1 MTGTKLGLA
10 FGEVFVRALAL
21 ALVWGVVVLGGTGL
35 AVGAEA
41 RFMQYPDIHGDRI
54 VFTYENDLW
63 TVSAQGGT
71 AQRITT
77 FPGKESMAR
86 FSPDGQWIAFT
97 ASYEGSSDA
106 YLIPAAGGEP
116 KRLTYAPGG
125 GQVLGWTPD
134 GGRIVMRSFMET
146 FIYRDPNLY
155 FVSRDGS
162 APERLPIDRGV
173 LCSFSADGNRML
185 YCRKGR
191 EEYQWKRYK
200 GGQHCDIWMYD
211 FTTRAFTPISD
222 FVGKNAYPM
231 WIGERMY
238 FVSDRDGVANLYVQ
252 DLTSK
257 EITRVTTHDVYDVM
271 TPDTDGTRIVYI
283 HDGYLHVLNSADGQ
297 VTKVSVDAPSD
308 RWQIRDRVINPRDYL
323 QGMDVANDGQG
334 VMIEARGDLFA
345 VPADR
350 NAQTRNLS
358 DSPGTR
364 ERLARVSPDG
374 KQVAFFS
381 DRSGTYQIYVQS
393 VEGGEWT
400 QLTTT
405 LNHTP
410 YRLAWSPDGQK
421 ILFGTKEFALLVL
434 DMATKELTT
443 IAESRQMKNDEFYWE
458 IDDYS
463 WSPDSR
469 WICYTTVAYN
479 RNSRVFLYGLE
490 DKKSVA
496 VTDDFYDNLNPCF
509 DASGEY
515 LYFLSSRNFDV
526 QMDFYEDNHVIAN
539 PYQVM
544 VVQLQAGRKPPFV
557 GNEPKNPP
565 AAAPETD
572 KRIELEGLT
581 ARTFPLPVPAGN
593 YFYLRAGK
601 GKVTW
606 CSVPKFTEDEYE
618 EVFKPRGATKWTLHI
633 FDMASKEM
641 RTVEDK
647 VADYALSVNG
657 ERLISR
663 AGNGIHVTTLQ
674 GAYDGRRVGDAISLD
689 RMTYRVDTQAEWNQI
704 FSDTWRWWND
714 HFYDAEMHGHDWKTI
729 GDRYRAYI
737 PYLSSREELNWLMSQ
752 MVGEISVGHAYIT
765 GGDMGTA
772 STPSTPLLTGLL
784 GADLVNDAAAGR
796 YRFEKIYGPTEY
808 NLDLK
813 APLSRPDIQLKA
825 GDFLIAIDGRP
836 VKSGDDFWK
845 LLQVVGGQKVKVTVN
860 STPTEDGAR
869 TYEIE
874 PLRSDRDLRYCDW
887 LTGNIRKVL
896 AATDGRIGYM
906 HINAMGAGGV
916 GEFDKFWRAFRYKE
930 GIIIDVRRNSGG
942 WTEYFLIDKLERQQ
956 VGFNVL
962 RGMEPFRYPGP
973 AGNRR
978 YVAVTNEY
986 NGSDGECFIEHF
998 KARQLGTVIGTPSW
1012 GGLVGILNPQQ
1023 TIDNGTIQ
1031 QPNNAF
1037 FGREGTW
1044 WVENHGAQPDI
1055 VIDND
1060 PASVVAGK
1068 DPQLEKAI
1076 EVILQQLK
1084 EQPTPAFPER
1094 PAYPKR

>member
-1 MTGTKLGLA
+1 MIRGDGFGRRVQVVVARALGWGIAVLGAVGLA
-10 FGEVFVRALAL
+10 AAG
-21 ALVWGVVVLGGTGL
+21 
-35 AVGAEA
+35 EA

-54 VFTYENDLW
+54 VFSYENDLW

-71 AQRITT
+71 AQRITS
-77 FPGKESMAR
+77 FPGKETMAR

-106 YLIPAAGGEP
+106 YLMPADGGEP

-125 GQVLGWTPD
+125 AQVLGWTPD
-134 GGRIVMRSFMET
+134 GARIVIRSFMET
-146 FIYRDPNLY
+146 YIYRDPNLY

-173 LCSFSADGNRML
+173 LCSFSADGKRML

-200 GGQHCDIWMYD
+200 GGQYCDIWMYD
-211 FTTRAFTPISD
+211 FSTRAFTPISD

-231 WIGERMY
+231 WVGDKMY

-252 DLTSK
+252 DLTSRAV
-257 EITRVTTHDVYDVM
+257 TRVTNHDVLDVM
-271 TPDTDGTRIVYI
+271 MPDTDGAKIVYI
-283 HDGYLHVLNSADGQ
+283 QDGYLHILNCADGQ
-297 VTKVSVDAPSD
+297 VAKISVATPSD
-308 RWQIRDRVINPRDYL
+308 RWQIRNRVINPREYV
-323 QGMDVANDGQG
+323 QGMDASNDGQK
-334 VMIEARGDLFA
+334 VLIEARGDLFS

-350 NAQTRNLS
+350 GGQTNNIS

-364 ERLARVSPDG
+364 ERMACVSPDG

-381 DRSGTYQIYVQS
+381 DRSGTYQLYLQS
-393 VEGGEWT
+393 TDGGEWT
-400 QLTTT
+400 PLTMT
-405 LNHTP
+405 LSHTP
-410 YRLAWSPDGQK
+410 YRLAWSPDGKK
-421 ILFGTKEFALLVL
+421 ILFGTKEFALMVL
-434 DMATKELTT
+434 DVATRELTT

-469 WICYTTVAYN
+469 WVCYTTVAFN
-479 RNSRVFLYGLE
+479 RNSRVFLYNLE

-509 DASGEY
+509 DANGDY
-515 LYFLSSRNFDV
+515 LYFLSSRSFDV
-526 QMDFYEDNHVIAN
+526 QMDFYEDNHIIAN

-544 VVQLQAGRKPPFV
+544 VVQLQAGRRPPFLASDP
-557 GNEPKNPP
+557 NAQPE
-565 AAAPETD
+565 AAAAGD
-572 KRIELEGLT
+572 KRVDVEGI
-581 ARTFPLPVPAGN
+581 ASRVFPLPVPAGN
-593 YFYLRAGK
+593 YFFLRAGK
-601 GKVTW
+601 GKVAW
-606 CSVPKFTEDEYE
+606 CSVPKFSEDEFE
-618 EVFKPRGATKWTLHI
+618 EVFKPRGATKWTLHL
-633 FDMASKEM
+633 FDMAAKEVRAM
-641 RTVEDK
+641 EEK
-647 VADYALSVNG
+647 IADYSLSVNG
-657 ERLISR
+657 ERLICR
-663 AGNGIHVTTLQ
+663 AGGGVHLTTLQ
-674 GAYDGRRVGDAISLD
+674 AAYDSRHIGSPVSLD
-689 RMTYRVDTQAEWNQI
+689 RMIYRVDTQAEWQQI
-704 FSDTWRWWND
+704 FSDTWRWWAD
-714 HFYDAEMHGHDWKTI
+714 HFYDAEMHGHDWKAI
-729 GDRYRAYI
+729 GDRYRGYI

-765 GGDMGTA
+765 GGDMGVA
-772 STPSTPLLTGLL
+772 ATPSTPLSAGLL

-813 APLSRPDIQLKA
+813 APLSRPDIQLKP
-825 GDFLIAIDGRP
+825 GDFLIAIDGKQ
-836 VKSGDDFWK
+836 VKAGDDYWK

-860 STPTEDGAR
+860 STPSDDGAR

-874 PLRSDRDLRYCDW
+874 LLRSDRDLRYFAW
-887 LTGNIRKVL
+887 LTDNIHKVL
-896 AATDGRIGYM
+896 AATDGRVGYM
-906 HINAMGAGGV
+906 HINAMGAAGV

-962 RGMEPFRYPGP
+962 RGMEPFRYPGN
-973 AGNRR
+973 ASNRR

-998 KARQLGTVIGTPSW
+998 KARQLGTVVGVPSW

-1037 FGREGTW
+1037 FGREGKW
-1044 WVENHGAQPDI
+1044 WVENHGADPDI
-1055 VIDND
+1055 VVDND
-1060 PASVVAGK
+1060 PASVMAGK

-1076 EVILQQLK
+1076 EVMLQQLK
-1084 EQPTPAFPER
+1084 DQPTPAFPER